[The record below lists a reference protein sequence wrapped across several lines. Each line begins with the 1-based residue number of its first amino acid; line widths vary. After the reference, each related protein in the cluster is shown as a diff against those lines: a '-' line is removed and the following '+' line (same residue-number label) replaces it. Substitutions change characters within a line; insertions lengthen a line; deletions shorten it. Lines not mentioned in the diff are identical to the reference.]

1 MTEEERAGLVW
12 SKVNFWLPVGWDNEG
27 SSYEVMSIVP
37 SGDVE
42 SGGVDVNMEKDGT
55 PGIIAFTNDECYGDT
70 PLTAANARARVYDWV

>member
-1 MTEEERAGLVW
+1 
-12 SKVNFWLPVGWDNEG
+12 
-27 SSYEVMSIVP
+27 MSIVP